1 MGALTE
7 VTDAT
12 YDTEVLQSDKPTI
25 VDFWAPWCGPCR
37 AVAPVLE
44 EIARDHAEIR
54 VVKFNTDEN
63 PAVTGRLGITSIPTM
78 HVYVGGEIVKTIV
91 GAMPKPKLLR
101 ELEPFLSQG

>member
-54 VVKFNTDEN
+54 VVKFNTDDN